1 MLAEVDSGSLGFVR
15 IQFQI
20 YLSCPFDN
28 FVIFEVTVFC
38 RLVDFH
44 RFQTCCCSINIS
56 RPSRYSF
63 KIFVLYTYQNYN
75 CSSRIP
81 SFFNFLLSIFILN
94 EVDQIHMQ
102 DHLFFIDVIFFVMQG
117 IFQLIELLYVVLPIS
132 KGKDPNILAV
142 SSSVIGLISLLI
154 GELGCL
160 HDSSSSFFLKTFL
173 EVLHLLTFI
182 HFLLFKAE
190 GAAEQVS

>member
-1 MLAEVDSGSLGFVR
+1 
-15 IQFQI
+15 
-20 YLSCPFDN
+20 
-28 FVIFEVTVFC
+28 
-38 RLVDFH
+38 
-44 RFQTCCCSINIS
+44 
-56 RPSRYSF
+56 
-63 KIFVLYTYQNYN
+63 
-75 CSSRIP
+75 
-81 SFFNFLLSIFILN
+81 
-94 EVDQIHMQ
+94 
-102 DHLFFIDVIFFVMQG
+102 MQG

-173 EVLHLLTFI
+173 EVLRLLTLI

>member
-1 MLAEVDSGSLGFVR
+1 
-15 IQFQI
+15 
-20 YLSCPFDN
+20 
-28 FVIFEVTVFC
+28 
-38 RLVDFH
+38 
-44 RFQTCCCSINIS
+44 
-56 RPSRYSF
+56 
-63 KIFVLYTYQNYN
+63 
-75 CSSRIP
+75 
-81 SFFNFLLSIFILN
+81 
-94 EVDQIHMQ
+94 
-102 DHLFFIDVIFFVMQG
+102 MQG

-160 HDSSSSFFLKTFL
+160 HDSSSFFLKTFL